1 MSHGKENQPVISSN
15 SVLHCDLDSF
25 FASVEQSLRPELA
38 GYPVAV
44 SAARGQSVITAVTYD
59 AKKYGVRAGMPL
71 FKALKVVP
79 NLKFINSRM
88 AAYHKAG
95 EKVRSIV
102 LATGSKIETLGI
114 DEFYLDLSSID
125 ISKPPI
131 SLEFTSSYDKALL
144 LATWIRNEV
153 YSLTGLAITIGVGS
167 NKIIAK
173 LASDHAKP
181 NGLLIIPLTDEQSF
195 IESKPLS
202 AITGIGLRTQQK
214 LDSLG
219 LKYVADVK
227 PYSQLSL
234 RSFLGKRQGDFLY
247 AIARN
252 KCVEPIV
259 PNPAAKSTS
268 VMRTFP
274 GDGVNAKSILLELH
288 AELIDRIAATGRA
301 LRFISIFATNGIT
314 TISDRIDLRSAS
326 ANYSEHS
333 LIIRR
338 MIFKIPDDFMTNF
351 CGISFEGLSNSEQL
365 TLDFPLFPD
374 HLDDFSEPPEF
385 IEQSPSEILRES
397 IFRGMLLYHPKFGP
411 GTVLYQEGD
420 GFVVTFPDRI
430 RSLSFDAPVSIIDD
444 KI

>member
-1 MSHGKENQPVISSN
+1 MSQSKESTPAISSS

-38 GYPVAV
+38 GYPIAV

-59 AKKYGVRAGMPL
+59 AKKFGVRAGMPL

-79 NLKFINSRM
+79 NLKFVSSRM
-88 AAYHKAG
+88 AAYHRAG

-114 DEFYLDLSSID
+114 DEFFLDLSSID
-125 ISKPPI
+125 ISSPPL
-131 SLEFTSSYDKALL
+131 SLEATNSYDKAYK
-144 LATWIRNEV
+144 LATWIREEV
-153 YSLTGLAITIGVGS
+153 YSLTGLAITVGVGS

-173 LASDHAKP
+173 LASEHAKP
-181 NGLLIIPLTDEQSF
+181 NGLLIIPLADEQSF

-202 AITGIGLRTQQK
+202 AITGVGLRTQQK

-219 LKYVADVK
+219 LKYVSDIK

-247 AIARN
+247 AVARN
-252 KCVEPIV
+252 KCLDPII

-274 GDGVNAKSILLELH
+274 GEGVNGKSILLELH
-288 AELIDRIAATGRA
+288 AELIDRVATSGRA
-301 LRFISIFATNGIT
+301 LRYISLFATNGIT

-326 ANYSEHS
+326 ANYLEHS
-333 LIIRR
+333 LIIRK
-338 MIFKIPDDFMTNF
+338 MIYKIPDHFMTNF
-351 CGISFEGLSNSEQL
+351 CGITFEGLSNSEQL
-365 TLDFPLFPD
+365 TLDFPIFPD
-374 HLDDFSEPPEF
+374 QLDEFAEPPEF
-385 IEQSPSEILRES
+385 IQQSSAEILRDS
-397 IFRGMLLYHPKFGP
+397 IFRGMLLSHPKFGA

-420 GFVVTFPDRI
+420 GLVATFSDRP
-430 RSLSFDAPVSIIDD
+430 RSLSFDAPVAIIDD
-444 KI
+444 K